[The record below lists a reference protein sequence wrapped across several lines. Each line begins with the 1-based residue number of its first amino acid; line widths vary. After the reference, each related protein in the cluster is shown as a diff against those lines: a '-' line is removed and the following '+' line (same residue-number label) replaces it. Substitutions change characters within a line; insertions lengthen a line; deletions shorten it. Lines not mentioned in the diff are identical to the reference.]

1 MIRRVFI
8 FPFLIFLMSF
18 NDSFEINASEKGTFT
33 LMTCCDESSVFN
45 KTSFTCIDLHDVELQ
60 FTPTTSICQI
70 VNGAEGSPFNCVNET
85 HVNFEDLPCIQTGP
99 SSKYCVELMECQSVN
114 ESIYLILFSMF
125 VWVFF
130 IFLAIFWSQKN
141 VGLPGNFMCR
151 FRVNVRKNKIVVI

>member
-1 MIRRVFI
+1 M
-8 FPFLIFLMSF
+8 
-18 NDSFEINASEKGTFT
+18 NASEQGTFT

-70 VNGAEGSPFNCVNET
+70 VVNGQIAGDEGSPFNCVNET

-99 SSKYCVELMECQSVN
+99 SNKNCVELVECQSAN
-114 ESIYLILFSMF
+114 ESIYLILFSIF
-125 VWVFF
+125 VWSFF
-130 IFLAIFWSQKN
+130 IFLMIFGSQKN

-151 FRVNVRKNKIVVI
+151 FRVNVMKNKSVVI